1 MKYLLI
7 PFALL
12 LASCS
17 INDDFASST
26 IDDQPDGMCVA
37 GFVEDSPGKGT
48 LDIFFVSNY
57 APALQSITDVSVETA
72 NEITDQLG
80 VVLIPH

>member
-1 MKYLLI
+1 MIKYITASLAGA
-7 PFALL
+7 FL

-17 INDDFASST
+17 VNDDFASST

-48 LDIFFVSNY
+48 LDIFYDTEF
-57 APALQSITDVSVETA
+57 APKLQSITDVSVETA

-80 VVLIPH
+80 VC

>member
-1 MKYLLI
+1 MLKTLAVITGAFLLT
-7 PFALL
+7 
-12 LASCS
+12 SCA

-57 APALQSITDVSVETA
+57 SPALQSITDVSVETA

-80 VVLIPH
+80 VC